1 MSTGKLI
8 NRLLAFNYQCCEKL
22 GKRMKSSYEKN
33 MKKFST
39 YADRNIFVA
48 SETTQRTEAAVSDQ
62 RAKSSKEQLDIITD
76 EVEALKETYLT
87 LRANHIQLTND
98 CKDGDLL
105 LKDMR
110 KSLFTI
116 RVGAQT
122 LDEFKVQ
129 PLIETVAILEQH
141 QQTMTELSSRAKGTY
156 VVKLFK
162 ILVHSILLSS
172 FQFNEIIIHDRDPY
186 TFILLIKR

>member
-22 GKRMKSSYEKN
+22 RKRMKSSYEKN